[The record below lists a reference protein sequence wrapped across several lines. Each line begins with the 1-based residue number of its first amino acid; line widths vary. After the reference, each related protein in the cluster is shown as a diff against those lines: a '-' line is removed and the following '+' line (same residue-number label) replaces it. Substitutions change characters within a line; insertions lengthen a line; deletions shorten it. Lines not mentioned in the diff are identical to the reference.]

1 VTGYKKPEG
10 KFGRG
15 KQPVIDVNVSDAVA
29 YCSWLSKIT
38 GTTVRLPEENEWVY
52 AAQGGNK
59 SKGYIYSG
67 SNDIEEVAWY
77 GHNSGDKT
85 HEVGTKKPNELGIYD
100 MSGNVWE
107 WCGTEGAVRG
117 GSWYFYGNGCRV
129 SSRYVDYPD
138 NRNYSLFGFR
148 VLQKR

>member
-1 VTGYKKPEG
+1 M
-10 KFGRG
+10 
-15 KQPVIDVNVSDAVA
+15 
-29 YCSWLSKIT
+29 
-38 GTTVRLPEENEWVY
+38 RLPEEDEWVY
-52 AAQGGNK
+52 AAKGGNK
-59 SKGYIYSG
+59 SKGCIYSG
-67 SNDIEEVAWY
+67 SNDIDEVAWY
-77 GHNSGDKT
+77 GSNSGDKT

-129 SSRYVDYPD
+129 SSRYVDFPD

-148 VLQKR
+148 VLRMK